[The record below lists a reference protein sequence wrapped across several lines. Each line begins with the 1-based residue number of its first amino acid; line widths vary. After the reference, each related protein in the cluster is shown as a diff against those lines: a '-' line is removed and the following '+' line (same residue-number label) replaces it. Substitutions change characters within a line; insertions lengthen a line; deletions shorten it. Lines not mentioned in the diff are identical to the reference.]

1 MGGCRWR
8 SSLPQGLF
16 AILVQWSGC
25 AAAASQ
31 PEPLPSPL
39 TLEQALVIADDG
51 HPERARA
58 DASLAQAAALSRQAR
73 AADDLRLG
81 FTAALR
87 VVEPSDLAYYQ
98 SRNDSQAH
106 LSLSKPLY
114 DFGRTSRVEEA
125 AAAGLASRRWWLL
138 DVRLG
143 RRLAVMQRFFAVL
156 LADLEFAKDNEAL
169 SIAYVRFDKARNRQ
183 ELGKVSEIEVLELE
197 NLYQQSR
204 RELAASR
211 NKQRIT
217 RSQLAISL
225 NRPLDLPSHLEAP
238 ALAVEDLGGEYEVWV
253 ARVLRENPG
262 LLALRAEVEAASKRI
277 QVSEAQDNPVL
288 RGELEA
294 SAYKREL
301 GGRDPLSA
309 ALVFEMPLYSGGRV
323 DAKIAE
329 QRALLQQKRA
339 ELAARELELRQQVL
353 DIWMELDRLQV
364 DGEALQV
371 TADFR
376 DLNLDRSRTL
386 YDLEM
391 QTDLGDSMAQIAD
404 IQWRRARNRYDI
416 LLLQARLRAMAG
428 MGLMDD
434 GEGQP

>member
-1 MGGCRWR
+1 VGGCSWR
-8 SSLPQGLF
+8 SSLPLGLF
-16 AILVQWSGC
+16 ATLVQWGGC
-25 AAAASQ
+25 AAAVSP

-39 TLEQALVIADDG
+39 TLEQALALADDA
-51 HPERARA
+51 HPERLLA
-58 DASLAQAAALSRQAR
+58 DASLAQAEALSRQAR
-73 AADDLRLG
+73 AADDLQLG

-87 VVEPSDLAYYQ
+87 VIEPSDLAYYQ

-106 LSLSKPLY
+106 LNLSKPLY
-114 DFGRTSRVEEA
+114 DFGRTARAEEA
-125 AAAGLASRRWWLL
+125 ADAGLVSRRWRLR
-138 DVRLG
+138 DVRLR

-225 NRPLDLPSHLEAP
+225 NRPLDLPRYLEAP
-238 ALAVEDLGGEYEVWV
+238 ALAVEDVGEEYEVWV
-253 ARVLRENPG
+253 ERVLRENPG
-262 LLALRAEVEAASKRI
+262 LLALRAEVETAGKQI

-294 SAYKREL
+294 STYKREL

-309 ALVFEMPLYSGGRV
+309 ALVFEMPLYSGNRV
-323 DAKIAE
+323 DARTAE
-329 QRALLQQKRA
+329 QRALLQQKQA

-353 DIWMELDRLQV
+353 DIWMELDRLRV

-371 TADFR
+371 TTDLR

-404 IQWRRARNRYDI
+404 IQWRRAQNRYDT

-428 MGLMDD
+428 MGLGDD